1 MEKTLK
7 QLGLAEKEARVYMA
21 LANASPA
28 KAGTLARD
36 TSLPRQTI
44 NSTLKKLLQRGFVTQ
59 GKLRGI
65 NQYFTDPKD
74 LLVIID
80 RQKQALDRE
89 RRDLEKALPALI
101 EKQHRPKTFP
111 KVSYYEGVSGMKQLF
126 EHILKY
132 YKKNGERRFRAYG
145 INKFGEVLGDYLYDF
160 VKKRHA
166 YGVKTELFIG
176 KGEDDFMITD
186 GRSSALGRTVK
197 HLNMPPQQAG
207 AYIVGDAVYLF
218 SYRDNVGIKIE
229 NAAIVELLK
238 ASFDDHW
245 KRVR

>member
-1 MEKTLK
+1 
-7 QLGLAEKEARVYMA
+7 
-21 LANASPA
+21 
-28 KAGTLARD
+28 
-36 TSLPRQTI
+36 
-44 NSTLKKLLQRGFVTQ
+44 
-59 GKLRGI
+59 
-65 NQYFTDPKD
+65 
-74 LLVIID
+74 
-80 RQKQALDRE
+80 
-89 RRDLEKALPALI
+89 
-101 EKQHRPKTFP
+101 
-111 KVSYYEGVSGMKQLF
+111 
-126 EHILKY
+126 
-132 YKKNGERRFRAYG
+132 
-145 INKFGEVLGDYLYDF
+145 VLGDYLYDF